1 MNSKSLQNLFEM
13 IKIFSKVLHICA
25 KRGLVE
31 MLMRLVQAGADSKI
45 RNNLGQLPEV
55 SFAFRDFFMIYVFA
69 V

>member
-1 MNSKSLQNLFEM
+1 MFP
-13 IKIFSKVLHICA
+13 KVLHICA

-31 MLMRLVQAGADSKI
+31 MLMRLVQAGADPKI

-55 SFAFRDFFMIYVFA
+55 SFAQNDLMIYLFA